1 MKLPVNSKRK
11 DKESIM
17 QTFMKNAFFS
27 LCIAVTFLFV
37 SSTVQAQVLAHSG
50 DVAGSVGYINST
62 GFGGHLSYG
71 GSGGIN
77 FSERV
82 ALVGEYQYLSLG
94 ALTPNVG
101 VSNSTTNQL
110 GGVAVRI
117 NFLTG
122 KRLSPYALAGF
133 GFEHLGLKETGS
145 STSIDN
151 GYYDTFGGGASIFLG
166 KNWGVRPEVRYDYEL
181 GITNAT
187 GTTVYAYQNVYQF
200 SGSVFYQFGGRGKT
214 KKPSSTQP

>member
-1 MKLPVNSKRK
+1 MGLPVNRKKK

-17 QTFMKNAFFS
+17 QPFMKNAFVG
-27 LCIAVTFLFV
+27 LCIAAGFLFV
-37 SSTVQAQVLAHSG
+37 SSTAQAQVLAHSG
-50 DVAGSVGYINST
+50 DVAGSVGYINSS

-77 FSERV
+77 LSERV

-94 ALTPNVG
+94 SVTPNVG
-101 VSNSTTNQL
+101 ISNSSTNQL
-110 GGVAVRI
+110 GGVAVRV

-122 KRLSPYALAGF
+122 KRIAPYVLGGF
-133 GFEHLGLKETGS
+133 GFEHLGLKVTGS

-151 GYYDTFGGGASIFLG
+151 GYYDTFGGGASVFLG
-166 KNWGVRPEVRYDYEL
+166 KNWGVRPEARYDYEL
-181 GITNAT
+181 GVSNAL

-214 KKPSSTQP
+214 KKPSTTQP